1 MYDNSII
8 CDMCIQEQVQPGGKY
23 EIHKWV
29 DLMNHLYANGQIMIV
44 IYSL

>member
-8 CDMCIQEQVQPGGKY
+8 CDMCKQEQVQPGGKY

-29 DLMNHLYANGQIMIV
+29 DLMNFILDTYMQMDK
-44 IYSL
+44 L